1 MQKFLHMAPL
11 VTHPWAAPNKTE
23 TQKEWKKE
31 KRSFGYLDGSSSSCP
46 TNKRIYYHADNV
58 NLLLHKFSA
67 KYFCFDDK
75 EPGQKTE
82 KCQQQQPKRVPHALE
97 IEHGKEKK
105 NHRLTDDTYNNVPVD
120 PYTKAN
126 LFCNSF
132 LKHNHLRPF
141 FPFSKASIVETP
153 GLLLLF
159 LVCVSF
165 YCNVSASK
173 TYFQLVIMCRW
184 VSLAAPMLLQ
194 QQQQKKPNCR
204 DLSTK
209 SNALIFSFKSSL

>member
-11 VTHPWAAPNKTE
+11 VTQPWAAPNKTE

-105 NHRLTDDTYNNVPVD
+105 KTIDSQMIHIRTFRWIHTQKPIYFVIHFWSTIICVLFFRSPKHPSLRL
-120 PYTKAN
+120 
-126 LFCNSF
+126 
-132 LKHNHLRPF
+132 
-141 FPFSKASIVETP
+141 
-153 GLLLLF
+153 
-159 LVCVSF
+159 
-165 YCNVSASK
+165 
-173 TYFQLVIMCRW
+173 
-184 VSLAAPMLLQ
+184 
-194 QQQQKKPNCR
+194 
-204 DLSTK
+204 
-209 SNALIFSFKSSL
+209 